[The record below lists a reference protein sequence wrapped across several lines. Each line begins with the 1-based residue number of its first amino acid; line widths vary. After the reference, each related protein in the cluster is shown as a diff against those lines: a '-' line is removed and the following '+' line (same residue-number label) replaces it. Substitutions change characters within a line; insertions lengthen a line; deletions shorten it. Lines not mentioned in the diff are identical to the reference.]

1 MVCIICQGVSVF
13 VSSLFTFTNNLS
25 CSKHKTIHTFLLIQA
40 AGRFGRMSV
49 RAAIVVGNAVKTKIQ
64 QQKNVIGT
72 EGGGDDSVPEADQLN
87 ELLQSQIATDETDLD
102 INGVV
107 NATALD
113 EDPTKCS

>member
-1 MVCIICQGVSVF
+1 
-13 VSSLFTFTNNLS
+13 
-25 CSKHKTIHTFLLIQA
+25 
-40 AGRFGRMSV
+40 MSV

-72 EGGGDDSVPEADQLN
+72 EGDDSVPEADQLN

-102 INGVV
+102 VV

>member
-1 MVCIICQGVSVF
+1 M
-13 VSSLFTFTNNLS
+13 SSLFTFTINLS
-25 CSKHKTIHTFLLIQA
+25 HVQKHKTIHTFLLIQA

-72 EGGGDDSVPEADQLN
+72 EGPVPEADQLN
-87 ELLQSQIATDETDLD
+87 ELLQSQIATDQTDLD
-102 INGVV
+102 INGMV

>member
-1 MVCIICQGVSVF
+1 
-13 VSSLFTFTNNLS
+13 
-25 CSKHKTIHTFLLIQA
+25 
-40 AGRFGRMSV
+40 MSV

-72 EGGGDDSVPEADQLN
+72 EGPVPEADQLN
-87 ELLQSQIATDETDLD
+87 ELLQSQIATDQTDLD

>member
-1 MVCIICQGVSVF
+1 M
-13 VSSLFTFTNNLS
+13 
-25 CSKHKTIHTFLLIQA
+25 
-40 AGRFGRMSV
+40 
-49 RAAIVVGNAVKTKIQ
+49 VGNAVKTKIQ
-64 QQKNVIGT
+64 QQNNVAGDESVE
-72 EGGGDDSVPEADQLN
+72 EGLN